1 MTYRNV
7 RRCGIVGLAVT
18 VATVALT
25 FSIGGLHLFEKTY
38 TVTAEFSSASG
49 LEAGDPVRVAGV
61 NVGSV
66 TAIDRR
72 VERGTVVA
80 TLRLQQGVDVSESVR
95 ASIRLRTLLG
105 RKYLSLADAGIGDPL
120 RDGAQIPLE
129 RTQVATD
136 VDTLLNS
143 AAPVIE
149 RTDVDAI
156 NSVMRS
162 TVDVLDEGRAEQLR
176 SLFGDMETLAAT
188 VADSE
193 ADLRRLLD
201 GTARLSGALNAREGD
216 LNTAIDGVDVVL
228 GVLAAR
234 QSELRSLVAGVGD
247 LSSTLTPLLD
257 RNGATLDRFV
267 SGLVE
272 TTRVLD
278 EQRDRIDLALGSL
291 PVVAERF
298 YTTTR
303 EGSWVNVYIVGIVAT
318 PFLANP
324 VDLGSSTTG
333 EPGETGG
340 LPRLQ
345 LDPEQTPLVL
355 LPDDMVVPGVVTVRT
370 GDDRTIPPP
379 EGYGR

>member
-7 RRCGIVGLAVT
+7 RRCGIVGLAV
-18 VATVALT
+18 ALAMVALT
-25 FSIGGLHLFEKTY
+25 FSIGGLRVFEETY
-38 TVTAEFSSASG
+38 TVSAEFSSASG

-66 TAIDRR
+66 VAVDRR

-201 GTARLSGALNAREGD
+201 GTARLSSALNAREGD

-247 LSSTLTPLLD
+247 LSSSLTPLLD

-278 EQRDRIDLALGSL
+278 AQRDRIDLALGSL

-318 PFLANP
+318 PFLTNP

-355 LPDDMVVPGVVTVRT
+355 LPDEMVVPGVVTVRT